1 MPLAIQPQDFYQRN
15 TTASR
20 TEWSLG
26 TMRYVVKALAGRQ
39 AVVVVDTAV
48 GSSVVGKLVRVFDGG
63 AGRGPRLTIE
73 TEYAPGEFQK
83 TNYWLPKVGVV
94 IEMETLGQSM
104 ATAKFDALKMV
115 YEDTSTALKYVRAQF
130 DQEYA
135 WSGKWTT
142 KPSGA
147 YDEIVVTRDDKGEH
161 GYEFWRVNIDRITP
175 MVKTV

>member
-39 AVVVVDTAV
+39 VVVVVDSAV

-63 AGRGPRLTIE
+63 PARGPRLTIE
-73 TEYAPGEFQK
+73 TEYAPGEFQQ
-83 TNYWLPKVGVV
+83 TNYWLPKVGII
-94 IEMETLGQSM
+94 IEMDRGAGAKWE
-104 ATAKFDALKMV
+104 ATKMV

-147 YDEIVVTRDDKGEH
+147 HDEVVVSREVKETMEYD
-161 GYEFWRVNIDRITP
+161 FWRVRMDRIIP
-175 MVKTV
+175 RVG

>member
-20 TEWSLG
+20 TEWTLG

-39 AVVVVDTAV
+39 AVVVVDSAV

-63 AGRGPRLTIE
+63 PARGPRLTIE
-73 TEYAPGEFQK
+73 TEYAPGEFQQ
-83 TNYWLPKVGVV
+83 TNYWLPKVGII
-94 IEMETLGQSM
+94 IEMDRGAGAKWE
-104 ATAKFDALKMV
+104 ATKMV

-147 YDEIVVTRDDKGEH
+147 HDEVVVSREVKETMEYD
-161 GYEFWRVNIDRITP
+161 FWRVRMDRIIP
-175 MVKTV
+175 RVG

>member
-39 AVVVVDTAV
+39 AVVVVDSAV

-63 AGRGPRLTIE
+63 PARGPRLTIE
-73 TEYAPGEFQK
+73 TEYAPGEFQQ
-83 TNYWLPKVGVV
+83 TNYWLPRVGII
-94 IEMETLGQSM
+94 IEMETPGQSM
-104 ATAKFDALKMV
+104 ATAKWDATKMV

-147 YDEIVVTRDDKGEH
+147 HDEVVVSREVKETMEYD
-161 GYEFWRVNIDRITP
+161 FWRVRMDRIIP
-175 MVKTV
+175 RVG

>member
-39 AVVVVDTAV
+39 VVVVVDSAV

-63 AGRGPRLTIE
+63 PARGPRLTIE
-73 TEYAPGEFQK
+73 TEYAPGEFQQ
-83 TNYWLPKVGVV
+83 TNYSLSKVGII
-94 IEMETLGQSM
+94 IEMDSGAGAKWE
-104 ATAKFDALKMV
+104 ATKMV

-147 YDEIVVTRDDKGEH
+147 HDEIIVTRDDKGEH
-161 GYEFWRVNIDRITP
+161 GFEFWRVNIDRITP
-175 MVKTV
+175 KVQTV

>member
-39 AVVVVDTAV
+39 VVVVVDTAV

-135 WSGKWTT
+135 WGGKWDM

-147 YDEIVVTRDDKGEH
+147 GDEVVVSREVKETMEYD
-161 GYEFWRVNIDRITP
+161 FWRVRMDRIVP
-175 MVKTV
+175 RVG